1 MDHYEQRLNA
11 AKLETLNDDL
21 KMTCIIYSQK
31 KADIYHDVLPK
42 SKPQKRR
49 SQHLSASTHKQLL
62 TKQLKPANALLS
74 NMVNFYRYTMLTM
87 FIFAIFTGI
96 SDFYENPYLCNQISI
111 YIFQCIKIG
120 ITLTINQSS
129 NISESQRTEAM
140 MNNWNSGY
148 KNSKNPILPWSTPGR
163 NYPDLSSGSII
174 HSTSNNIV

>member
-1 MDHYEQRLNA
+1 MTISRWHALYILRRKLIYTVMYCQNLNHNSDA
-11 AKLETLNDDL
+11 
-21 KMTCIIYSQK
+21 
-31 KADIYHDVLPK
+31 
-42 SKPQKRR
+42 
-49 SQHLSASTHKQLL
+49 LSACQPVPHKQSL
-62 TKQLKPANALLS
+62 TTQLKPANALLS